1 MVDAIALRWFYVALS
16 VPFVFSSNG
25 DETANEVA
33 ELLRTSR
40 PAVYAMVERGQI
52 PGVVRIGRR
61 VLVCKSPAVDSAAR
75 ADWGRGDS
83 PVCGN

>member
-1 MVDAIALRWFYVALS
+1 MQAVVAEFL
-16 VPFVFSSNG
+16 
-25 DETANEVA
+25 TANEVA

-61 VLVCKSPAVDSAAR
+61 VLVCRQDLVDWLDQKR
-75 ADWGRGDS
+75 VPLPGE
-83 PVCGN
+83 

>member
-1 MVDAIALRWFYVALS
+1 MQAVVAEFL
-16 VPFVFSSNG
+16 
-25 DETANEVA
+25 TANEVA

-61 VLVCKSPAVDSAAR
+61 VLVCRQDLVDWLDQKRVPSP
-75 ADWGRGDS
+75 GE
-83 PVCGN
+83 

>member
-1 MVDAIALRWFYVALS
+1 MQAVVAEFL
-16 VPFVFSSNG
+16 
-25 DETANEVA
+25 TANEVA

-61 VLVCKSPAVDSAAR
+61 VLVCRQDLVDWLDRSACHR
-75 ADWGRGDS
+75 RGS
-83 PVCGN
+83 SWR